1 MAGNGHTS
9 FYAMFRLGGST
20 HTLSAKFSKGVV
32 PMAKNRLFP
41 VPGIY
46 GLHMTAPHG
55 ETIEMNWICVIWYR
69 SRLEYGLSCV
79 QTS

>member
-55 ETIEMNWICVIWYR
+55 ETIEMNWIWPVLRPNLVMTLHSECF
-69 SRLEYGLSCV
+69 
-79 QTS
+79 